1 MKKAR
6 LALQS
11 RSRLDERFEIMR
23 PVNRFAPPVRGWVKA
38 IREGLGISSAQL
50 AKRLGIK
57 QPSVFDLEQS
67 EMKGTIELATLRRI
81 AQSLDCTLI
90 YVLVPNQPL
99 ETIVQDR
106 ARALARRR
114 LAAIGHSMALEDQKV
129 GDKETEVQIDE
140 LVRTM
145 KPSRLWDDV

>member
-1 MKKAR
+1 
-6 LALQS
+6 
-11 RSRLDERFEIMR
+11 MR
-23 PVNRFAPPVRGWVKA
+23 PVHRFAPPVRGWIQA
-38 IREGLGISSAQL
+38 IRKGLGLSSAQL

-90 YVLVPNQPL
+90 YALVPNKPL
-99 ETIVQDR
+99 ETVVQDR
-106 ARALARRR
+106 ARALARHR
-114 LAAIGHSMALEDQKV
+114 LAAIGHSMALEGQKV
-129 GDKETEVQIDE
+129 GDKETEAQIDE